1 VSDPVPVGGARQ
13 HVCLSYSGRPEF
25 AARARRFLA
34 EGLEDGMQVR
44 LVLGDDRAALLDQV
58 GGFGAVRRG
67 AVQVQPLAGA
77 YRAGAA
83 VVEPSAQAAAYA
95 EATDEAV
102 AAGFSGLR
110 VAADV
115 TSLVG
120 TREQLDAFA
129 RYEHLADRL
138 TVDRPF
144 SAMCGYD
151 RSVLGEERVAQLAC
165 MHPLVEPDTVT
176 PVRVFAVPGA
186 AAGVAGEID
195 MAGRRLFLD
204 ALARAGVWA
213 GGPGEVVLDARG
225 LRFVDHQ
232 SLLQLAGQA
241 ERRAVTVVLRTRWPA
256 AVRIVQLLGIAAL
269 RVEPA
274 P

>member
-1 VSDPVPVGGARQ
+1 VPVRGARS
-13 HVCLSYSGRPEF
+13 HVCLSYSGAPEF
-25 AARARRFLA
+25 AARAQRFLA
-34 EGLEDGMQVR
+34 EGLHDGMRVR
-44 LVLGDDRAALLDQV
+44 LVVGGDGVALLDQV
-58 GGFGAVRRG
+58 GGFGAVRPD
-67 AVQVQPLAGA
+67 AVQVQPVAGA
-77 YRAGAA
+77 YRAGIA

-95 EATDEAV
+95 AATVEAV
-102 AAGFSGLR
+102 AAGFAGLR

-115 TSLVG
+115 TSLVR
-120 TREQLDAFA
+120 TPEQLDAFA

-138 TVDRPF
+138 ALDHPF

-151 RSVLGEERVAQLAC
+151 RSALGEERVAQLAC
-165 MHPLVEPDTVT
+165 MHALVEPGTAT

-186 AAGVAGEID
+186 AAGVAGEVD
-195 MAGRRLFLD
+195 LAGRRLFLD
-204 ALARAGVWA
+204 ALDRAGVWA

-225 LRFVDHQ
+225 LRFADHQ
-232 SLLQLAGQA
+232 SLLQLAEQA

-274 P
+274 L